1 MNEVNELVNEAEEF
15 QKLIAALDPESRTMF
30 AEAALGRD
38 AQEFFASDIG
48 RYLVGCA
55 QQEYSAAMAKL
66 KRVAWWRRRRI
77 RQLQNEAWRA
87 EQFMVWLR
95 DLIVQGKA
103 AESALEQRDEQP

>member
-1 MNEVNELVNEAEEF
+1 MDVEAPNEAAQIQAFIRE
-15 QKLIAALDPESRTMF
+15 LDPESRTMF

-38 AQEFFASDIG
+38 SQEFFKSDIG

-55 QQEYSAAMAKL
+55 QQEYSAAMGKL

-77 RQLQNEAWRA
+77 QQLQNEAWRA

-95 DLIVQGKA
+95 DLIVQGKG
-103 AESALEQRDEQP
+103 AELALEEREETP